1 MGHERSRT
9 NRTQTGAV
17 NTYGPDADTK
27 NRRGTVLDPVFQFE
41 KPEYANTEEAVAA
54 AKRRSILSD
63 IAGWRESGSD
73 VLRSNP
79 QIGAGLDVGQV
90 GTPSPLAMG
99 RRISPAEL
107 FLLRQAAGQHN
118 IDAGLLK
125 ALAVTE
131 NGPNVQGPEGPT
143 KGLGVVSVPAPTFD
157 AQADVA
163 GRTTSNTLTKYRRA
177 LGKEPINQGRYTDDF
192 LRYFSRGGPGYPGYA
207 PLGAGND
214 PTNLNENHLR
224 RLLESY
230 QPDTGI
236 RSLNDLSPFILGP
249 RQ

>member
-1 MGHERSRT
+1 MSHERIRT

-27 NRRGTVLDPVFQFE
+27 ARRGSVLDPVFQFE
-41 KPEYANTEEAVAA
+41 KPEYASIDEAVAA
-54 AKRRSILSD
+54 AKRRSILND
-63 IAGWRESGSD
+63 VAGWRNTSSD

-79 QIGAGLDVGQV
+79 QIGGGIDAAV

-99 RRISPAEL
+99 RKVSPAEL
-107 FLLRQAAGQHN
+107 SLLRQAASRHG
-118 IDAGLLK
+118 IDAGILR
-125 ALAVTE
+125 ALAQVE
-131 NGPNVQGPEGPT
+131 NGPTVQGLEGPT
-143 KGLGVVSVPAPTFD
+143 KGLGVVSVPAPTFGE
-157 AQADVA
+157 QADVA

-177 LGKEPINQGRYTDDF
+177 LGKEPMDQGKYTEDF

-207 PLGAGND
+207 PLGARND

-224 RLLESY
+224 RLLEHY

>member
-1 MGHERSRT
+1 MSHERSRT

-27 NRRGTVLDPVFQFE
+27 SRRGTVLDPVYTFE
-41 KPEYANTEEAVAA
+41 KPEYANLNEAVSA
-54 AKRRSILSD
+54 AKRRSILSEV
-63 IAGWRESGSD
+63 AGWRNTGSD

-79 QIGAGLDVGQV
+79 QIGGGVDVTV

-107 FLLRQAAGQHN
+107 SLLRQAASQHG

-125 ALAVTE
+125 ALAMTE
-131 NGPNVQGPEGPT
+131 NGPSVQGPEGPT
-143 KGLGVVSVPAPTFD
+143 KGLGVVSVPAPTLGE
-157 AQADVA
+157 QADVA

-177 LGKEPINQGRYTDDF
+177 LGKEPMDQGKYTEDF
-192 LRYFSRGGPGYPGYA
+192 LRYFSRGGPGYSGYA

-236 RSLNDLSPFILGP
+236 RNLSDLESILGP
-249 RQ
+249 QR